1 MFSMIY
7 RLDFQVELHGY
18 AILTRRKYPRWAMT
32 IKNLNFKTLLLGI
45 AISSLYPL
53 FFIFCNRDSALNVV
67 SPEVYEEA
75 QKDWETQF
83 APLAQYGW
91 GPTVQAEKWNGRHAM
106 FGWFFICA
114 TAYAKGHGLIPGGDD
129 LLDLKEWG
137 TLATISGKGTISN
150 ERAIILIA
158 NAHAFS
164 VGLLATICP
173 PPFGDSLLLDPNH
186 PESERMTERNAQGFG
201 YLPALKFGL
210 TAEAEI
216 INGRLAM
223 VGLISLV
230 MASAIF
236 DESMI
241 DIVND
246 WVGGAYF

>member
-1 MFSMIY
+1 MAPF
-7 RLDFQVELHGY
+7 RTLV
-18 AILTRRKYPRWAMT
+18 
-32 IKNLNFKTLLLGI
+32 TLLV
-45 AISSLYPL
+45 SLSAVSGFAPAKSVVSQQT
-53 FFIFCNRDSALNVV
+53 SALNIV

-75 QKDWETQF
+75 QKDWEAQF
-83 APLAQYGW
+83 GPLAKYGW

-114 TAYAKGHGLIPGGDD
+114 TAYAKGHGLIPSPDT
-129 LLDLKEWG
+129 LLDFSQWG
-137 TLATISGKGTISN
+137 TLATISGKSTITN

-158 NAHAFS
+158 NAHAFGVS
-164 VGLLATICP
+164 LMATICP
-173 PPFGDSLLLDPNH
+173 PPYGDTLLLDPNH
-186 PESERMTERNAQGFG
+186 PEYDRMVERNAQGFG

-210 TAEAEI
+210 TEEAEI

-236 DESMI
+236 DKSML